1 MNVSPEVVAMIAQ
14 LVAIVGGFLKLEG
27 RLTKLETTQNLMLQG
42 MIKNKA
48 LERRENDT
56 GEQ

>member
-1 MNVSPEVVAMIAQ
+1 MNLSPEVVAMVAQ
-14 LVAIVGGFLKLEG
+14 LVAIIGGFLKLEG

-42 MIKNKA
+42 MIKNKS
-48 LERRENDT
+48 LERRESDN

>member
-56 GEQ
+56 GEH